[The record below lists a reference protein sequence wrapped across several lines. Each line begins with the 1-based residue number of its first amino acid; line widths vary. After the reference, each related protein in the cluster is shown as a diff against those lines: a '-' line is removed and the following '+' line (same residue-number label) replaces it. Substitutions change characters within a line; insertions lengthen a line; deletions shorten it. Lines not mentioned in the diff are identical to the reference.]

1 MAEKDPRLVAI
12 TPAMREG
19 SGMVKFAAQYP
30 KRYFDVGIAEQHAVT
45 FAAGVAC
52 EGYKPVVAIYSTF
65 LQRGYDQLIHDVQ
78 IQNLPVI
85 FALDRGGLVGAD
97 GATHNGSFDL
107 SYLRCLPNMTVMT
120 PADENECRQM
130 LFTAFQMNTPVA
142 VRYPRGSGPGVPIQ
156 KEMAALPVG
165 RGELRRKGKGGVAI
179 LAFGSMLA
187 PALAVAEE
195 FDATVANMRFVKPLD
210 VELVRELAASHAL
223 LVTVEEN
230 VVMGGAGSAVL
241 EALEQNGCTVP
252 VLQLGLP
259 DRFIEQG
266 DPAVQLAS
274 VGLDAEGIAL
284 SIRRRLETEIT
295 RKAAQKG

>member
-1 MAEKDPRLVAI
+1 
-12 TPAMREG
+12 
-19 SGMVKFAAQYP
+19 
-30 KRYFDVGIAEQHAVT
+30 
-45 FAAGVAC
+45 
-52 EGYKPVVAIYSTF
+52 
-65 LQRGYDQLIHDVQ
+65 
-78 IQNLPVI
+78 
-85 FALDRGGLVGAD
+85 
-97 GATHNGSFDL
+97 
-107 SYLRCLPNMTVMT
+107 MTVMT

-130 LFTAFQMNTPVA
+130 LFTAFQMSSPVA
-142 VRYPRGSGPGVPIQ
+142 VRYPRGSGPGVPIK
-156 KEMAALPVG
+156 KEMTALPVG
-165 RGELRRKGKGGVAI
+165 RGEMRRKGKGGVAI

-210 VELVRELAASHAL
+210 VELVRELAAGHSL

-230 VVMGGAGSAVL
+230 VIMGGAGSAVL

-284 SIRRRLETEIT
+284 SIRRRLETEVT